1 MTIKTI
7 RKKRPLS
14 ARKAAETYGVSIR
27 TIQRWASQPR
37 EEWIDDQATTR
48 EAIRAY
54 HDDDGHSW
62 AATAEHFN
70 MSTSAVRQ
78 RAYKARKERAAEAK
92 AAEEAE
98 AHRGEVPLF

>member
-7 RKKRPLS
+7 RAKRPIS

-62 AATAEHFN
+62 SETSKHFN
-70 MSTSAVRQ
+70 MSTSAARQ
-78 RAYKARKERAAEAK
+78 RAYKARKEREAEAK
-92 AAEEAE
+92 AAAE
-98 AHRGEVPLF
+98 ADEHRGEVPLF